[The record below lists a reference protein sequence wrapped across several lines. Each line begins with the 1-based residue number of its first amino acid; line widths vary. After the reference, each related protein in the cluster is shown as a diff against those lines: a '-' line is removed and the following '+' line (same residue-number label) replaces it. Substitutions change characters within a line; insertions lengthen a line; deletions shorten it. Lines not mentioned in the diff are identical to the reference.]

1 MLKSN
6 RILSKELSSRD
17 IETVLSRLGIEQTG
31 SGWRTIKSPLRDE
44 KNASFGINLD
54 TGAFKDHATDDTG
67 DIVTLAERM
76 LDKDNTQAIAWIRE
90 QANLNGELQRPAK
103 RQPKPTKALEP
114 FWTDNARQLML
125 NGQKKLTA
133 EHKLVKTAQSYDCL
147 NIETLEYFGAA
158 IVQKYGKNWLALPY
172 DTGCQ
177 LYRRENNEK
186 DIRCIP
192 GSSPGESFFGSR
204 KIKGDQ
210 KRLLIAKSPRECM
223 LLTQLFNDSADVVG
237 LATGEQGNMSTKQF
251 QALRTQI
258 SDSNY
263 ENITTI
269 LDCDSEAAE
278 ITATSFANEIQKAAD
293 GLDVSYVNLFEA
305 TGEKYK
311 DVTDAVQNDMAAE
324 KLWTMITEEN
334 HRLER
339 IEPTNQSKQTKRG
352 LHVQAEDLRL
362 SDNLISKLPPTVK
375 NYLNYASPLSDV
387 PDEFLLTP
395 FLATA
400 AAAIGKTRYVEVGG
414 MQIYPTIW
422 TVLFA
427 GSSTERKT
435 TAINLSQQPFK
446 KTQERY
452 KVQYESEL
460 ADWTRR
466 KKIAEENDEEFEEEP
481 PQKRTIYNA
490 DGFSDLTFWQ
500 ELSTNGSL
508 ISKVSEFTALWS
520 ELTRP
525 RNSMKDLALSIF
537 DAEDSIRRV
546 TRSGGDIEL
555 NNPVWCLAGATTLSS
570 FQRALSSTERGSG
583 LLQRILP
590 VCVENGTKEFKALTE
605 LPRPNADLYHRL
617 NDQMLNVNALEPKAV
632 TIGTDAEKLFTKWSH
647 DLHNRAE
654 KLVNR
659 LADIGGYV
667 SRLNVYGLKF
677 ALIFQQLQY
686 PEQPISKDN
695 MQAAI
700 ALAEWLFSHQ
710 IYMLDKNYIFN
721 RMYADRLKI
730 RELIERQDNQTMS
743 RTDLMNMSHFDKE
756 QLDRTLASEMD
767 AGIIEEDK
775 TDTGGVRP
783 KVKYTL
789 ARAEGA

>member
-1 MLKSN
+1 
-6 RILSKELSSRD
+6 
-17 IETVLSRLGIEQTG
+17 
-31 SGWRTIKSPLRDE
+31 
-44 KNASFGINLD
+44 
-54 TGAFKDHATDDTG
+54 
-67 DIVTLAERM
+67 
-76 LDKDNTQAIAWIRE
+76 
-90 QANLNGELQRPAK
+90 
-103 RQPKPTKALEP
+103 
-114 FWTDNARQLML
+114 
-125 NGQKKLTA
+125 
-133 EHKLVKTAQSYDCL
+133 
-147 NIETLEYFGAA
+147 
-158 IVQKYGKNWLALPY
+158 
-172 DTGCQ
+172 
-177 LYRRENNEK
+177 
-186 DIRCIP
+186 
-192 GSSPGESFFGSR
+192 
-204 KIKGDQ
+204 
-210 KRLLIAKSPRECM
+210 
-223 LLTQLFNDSADVVG
+223 
-237 LATGEQGNMSTKQF
+237 
-251 QALRTQI
+251 
-258 SDSNY
+258 
-263 ENITTI
+263 
-269 LDCDSEAAE
+269 
-278 ITATSFANEIQKAAD
+278 
-293 GLDVSYVNLFEA
+293 
-305 TGEKYK
+305 
-311 DVTDAVQNDMAAE
+311 
-324 KLWTMITEEN
+324 
-334 HRLER
+334 
-339 IEPTNQSKQTKRG
+339 
-352 LHVQAEDLRL
+352 L